1 MAELAERLG
10 HDRGPFDRR
19 RAGVHEHQGF
29 TPDPAEPTSARVGST
44 ERPLP
49 HLDSEP

>member
-1 MAELAERLG
+1 VTELTERLG
-10 HDRGPFDRR
+10 HDRGALERGRR
-19 RAGVHEHQGF
+19 GIHEDQGF
-29 TPDPAEPTSARVGST
+29 TPDPAEPTCTWVGST

>member
-1 MAELAERLG
+1 MAELAEGLG
-10 HDRGPFDRR
+10 HDRGSLEGWGR
-19 RAGVHEHQGF
+19 GVHEDQGF
-29 TPDPAEPTSARVGST
+29 TPDPAQPARAWVSST